1 MNERRREY
9 LRLLGVDALEP
20 RRGGPLG
27 RAPADGDGPLPAA
40 GGDAEPLSPVVAA
53 PPAGTRSRGEVALPV
68 ASASASAD
76 PVDGPW
82 ADLDWETLAE
92 RVRGCT
98 ACELAATRTQTV
110 FGVGDRGA
118 QWMLIGEAPGAEED
132 RQGLPFVGRAGQLLN
147 AMLRAVGLS
156 RDAVYIANILKC
168 RPPNN
173 RDPKPEEVAQ
183 CEGYLHRQVALL
195 RPRVILC
202 LGRVAAQNLLKVEAP
217 LKALRGRTHVYG
229 PSRTPVIVTYHP
241 AYLLRNPVDKR
252 RAWEDLRAALRVPEE
267 PVERSA
273 P

>member
-1 MNERRREY
+1 VES
-9 LRLLGVDALEP
+9 LRLLGVEPLEP
-20 RRGGPLG
+20 R
-27 RAPADGDGPLPAA
+27 GDGPLARAPRPGPADA
-40 GGDAEPLSPVVAA
+40 ADPLPPVGGAPGEPVAQAASAPGPVAA
-53 PPAGTRSRGEVALPV
+53 AAVDRPSAG
-68 ASASASAD
+68 

-82 ADLDWETLAE
+82 ADHDWEALAE

-118 QWMLIGEAPGAEED
+118 RWMLIGEAPGAEED

-147 AMLRAVGLS
+147 AMLRAVGLA

-202 LGRVAAQNLLKVEAP
+202 LGRIAAQNLLKVEAP
-217 LKALRGRTHVYG
+217 LKALRGRAHVYG
-229 PSRTPVIVTYHP
+229 PARTPVVVTYHP

-252 RAWEDLRAALRVPEE
+252 RAWEDLRAALRVIEDAG
-267 PVERSA
+267 ERTA